1 LNKKFILVVKSAIDK
16 EMKILSKSIF
26 YFLSLGVLVLV
37 SVSFIF
43 YFQFKSALVDRTLEQ
58 LSSVNKLKKT
68 AIEEVLLKKE
78 ASGNGLEGSVS
89 GDTAL
94 LKNIQRLL
102 LERTGLGETGE
113 SYIVGSDF
121 KMRSLSRF
129 FPNKNPLEIEVH
141 SEGVKNALEGK
152 EGKSLLSDYRGIAV
166 LSAYSK
172 IEIKDLKWALL
183 SEIDEREVVAAL
195 ENIKIKLLI
204 IAALIFAFILFI
216 SIVIS
221 RKMEMLTQQSKAAL
235 VQGQEEE
242 RSRLSKDIH
251 DGAGPLLT
259 SIKLQLSALK
269 IEEEEKGKLKQMID
283 ETITEM
289 RRISY
294 NLMPSVLL
302 DFGVGS
308 AIKNLVESLSKSA
321 KCNIFFVDDTRKK
334 DGKITPE
341 INVALYRIAQEA
353 LNNSVKHA
361 DASTIK
367 ISITEFPEK
376 VSLYVFDNGT
386 GFKSDA
392 ENKSGSGLKNM
403 RERVSLLNGEIFINS
418 DDAGTTVEVE
428 IPFI

>member
-1 LNKKFILVVKSAIDK
+1 
-16 EMKILSKSIF
+16 MKILRKFIF

-43 YFQFKSALVDRTLEQ
+43 YFQFKSALIDRTLEQ

-68 AIEEVLLKKE
+68 AIEEVLLKKAAGFDSSFE
-78 ASGNGLEGSVS
+78 MVVAA
-89 GDTAL
+89 DTAL
-94 LKNIQRLL
+94 MKNIQRLL

-113 SYIVGSDF
+113 SYIVGADY

-129 FPNKNPLEIEVH
+129 FADKNPSEIEVR
-141 SEGVKNALEGK
+141 SEGVKSALEGK
-152 EGKSLLSDYRGIAV
+152 EGKSLFADYRGVPV
-166 LSAYSK
+166 LSTYST
-172 IEIKDLKWALL
+172 IEIKDLKWILL
-183 SEIDEREVVAAL
+183 SEIDEAEVLVAL

-216 SIVIS
+216 SVVIS
-221 RKMEMLTQQSKAAL
+221 RKMEALTQQSKVAL

-283 ETITEM
+283 ETISEM

-321 KCNIFFVDDTRKK
+321 KSNIVFVDDTRKK
-334 DGKITPE
+334 ASKINPE

-353 LNNSVKHA
+353 LNNAVKHSE
-361 DASTIK
+361 ASTIK

-376 VSLYVFDNGT
+376 VSLFVFDNGT

-418 DDAGTTVEVE
+418 DDTGTAVEVE
-428 IPFI
+428 IPFV